1 MRNLYKFYIIA
12 IVSLLFS
19 ACSED
24 YLETTPTNQISDQD
38 VFKTAEGAQT
48 VLDGVK
54 RDMRNKHDY
63 DDQFGIKTIDL
74 AQDLMGED
82 IAVERFHWF
91 SHDYTMVNRGATYPR
106 PIYAWT
112 LFYRIIYNVNGVINN
127 IDEASSDSETLKQNL
142 KAQALTLRAFSY
154 FKLIQLFQH
163 TYVGNE
169 DKPGVPLYLEGTVD
183 GKGRGTV
190 KIVYNQ
196 IVKDLDEAIRLFEES
211 ALPQRHIS
219 DLTLNVAQ
227 GIRARVALVMND
239 WEKAATM
246 ANAARTGYAIMS
258 PDAFA
263 SGFDSYKQQNWIWGL
278 EVNTEQSTTYASW
291 FSHMDWTILGYCGAG
306 YSPKSYGLALF
317 NKMDD
322 NDIRKQLVDNTA
334 IESGR
339 LIPHKFSAGGD
350 KEFSADYVMMRPEEM
365 LLIEAEARARRGEDI
380 LAQTLLK
387 ELRENRYSI
396 PVTVNKTGTDLLN
409 EILLERRIELWGEGF
424 RALDIKRLKI
434 GVDRTNSNHDPLMA
448 VQMLMP
454 AGSNLFVYQI
464 PQDEIDANENIGEG
478 DQNP

>member
-1 MRNLYKFYIIA
+1 MRNFYRLYLIA
-12 IVSLLFS
+12 IVSLLFT

-38 VFKTAEGAQT
+38 VFKTADGAQT

-54 RDMRNKHDY
+54 RDMRSKHDY

-74 AQDLMGED
+74 SQDLMGED

-91 SHDYTMVNRGATYPR
+91 SYDYIMVNRGATYPR
-106 PIYAWT
+106 PIYAWS
-112 LFYRIIYNVNGVINN
+112 LLYRIIYNVNGVINN
-127 IDEASSDSETLKQNL
+127 IDEASSDSEELKQNL

-169 DKPGVPLYLEGTVD
+169 DKPGVPLYLEGSVE
-183 GKGRGTV
+183 GKDRGTV
-190 KIVYNQ
+190 KVVYDQ
-196 IVKDLDEAIRLFEES
+196 IEKDLDEAIRLFEES
-211 ALPQRHIS
+211 GLPQRHIS
-219 DLTLNVAQ
+219 DPTLNVAQ

-239 WEKAATM
+239 WEKAASM
-246 ANAARTGYAIMS
+246 ANAARSGYAIMS
-258 PDAFA
+258 SDAFA
-263 SGFDSYKQQNWIWGL
+263 TGFDSYLQQNWMWGL

-322 NDIRKQLVDNTA
+322 NDIRKQLIDTTSIA
-334 IESGR
+334 SGR
-339 LIPHKFSAGGD
+339 LIPHKFAAGGD
-350 KEFSADYVMMRPEEM
+350 KEFAADYVMMRPEEM
-365 LLIEAEARARRGEDI
+365 LLIEAEAKARKGEAAM
-380 LAQTLLK
+380 AQALLK
-387 ELRENRYSI
+387 ELRENRYSM
-396 PVTVNKTGTDLLN
+396 PVLVSQTGADLLN

-424 RALDIKRLKI
+424 RGLDIKRLKI

-448 VQMLMP
+448 VQMVMP
-454 AGSNLFVYQI
+454 VASNLFVYQI
-464 PQDEIDANENIGEG
+464 PQDEIDANERIGEG